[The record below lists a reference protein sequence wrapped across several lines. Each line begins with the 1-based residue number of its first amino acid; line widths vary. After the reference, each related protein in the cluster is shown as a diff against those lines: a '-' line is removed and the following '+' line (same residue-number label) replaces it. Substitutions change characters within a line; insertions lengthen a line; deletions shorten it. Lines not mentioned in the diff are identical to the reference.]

1 MDDSAR
7 LKRLKGAL
15 AASAEAS
22 PSADLVAS
30 YARIRTEL
38 IDTLGDDYTAELE
51 RLFPSDL
58 ASEGKTWGRQSDEVK
73 LRFAQM
79 VGWLDGVLESMSVSP
94 QIDPR

>member
-15 AASAEAS
+15 AASAEAP
-22 PSADLVAS
+22 PSADFVAS
-30 YARIRTEL
+30 YARVRTEL
-38 IDTLGDDYTAELE
+38 IDTLGDDYIAELE

-58 ASEGKTWGRQSDEVK
+58 ASEGEPWGSQSAEVK
-73 LRFAQM
+73 LRLAQM

-94 QIDPR
+94 QIDPQ